1 MRKMEP
7 IKNNIFAP
15 ERQIY
20 GCDALNSSQQCKLRA
35 HKLTSSEISLQTM
48 PLPNYACPP

>member
-1 MRKMEP
+1 MEP

-35 HKLTSSEISLQTM
+35 HKLTSCERSPSKQCPCQTM
-48 PLPNYACPP
+48 LALPNP